1 MSTAITGH
9 TPDRPL
15 RADARRNRERVLE
28 AARAA
33 FAEAGA
39 DLPMEEI
46 ARRAGVGIG
55 TVYRHFPNKEA
66 LLDALLAGQ
75 LAIFVERVRRASTK
89 DDAWEGFRDMV
100 REGASQQADDLAFC
114 ELVMAR
120 RSLSRSEDV
129 ARMREQLESE
139 TGKLLERAK
148 AEGRM
153 RDDFQ
158 VADVSVLFASI
169 AGAIRSS
176 DAPDA
181 WRRQVEFALDGLR
194 A

>member
-1 MSTAITGH
+1 MSTAITST
-9 TPDRPL
+9 TPERPL
-15 RADARRNRERVLE
+15 RADARRNRERVVE

-33 FAEAGA
+33 FAESGA

-66 LLDALLAGQ
+66 LLDALLAAQ
-75 LAIFVERVRRASTK
+75 LAVFLERVRTALTK

-100 REGASQQADDLAFC
+100 REGASQQADDLAYC

-120 RSLSRSEDV
+120 RSVSRSEQV
-129 ARMREQLESE
+129 AEVRDRLESE

-176 DAPDA
+176 DEPDA